1 MPTAWS
7 GQVTRVY
14 PYMAEVT
21 LVTDKD
27 HAVPVQVQRSGVRSV
42 LYGAGAGRA
51 PELRFMAPSADIQV
65 GDVLVT
71 SGLDGTYPAGLAVA
85 RVATLE
91 RDTGQI
97 FARISCTP
105 LAGRRPERASAR
117 SRPHGSGAA
126 ATGGTRGTRPD
137 EETRQGQASRRGESM
152 MALPNIGQ
160 LSTAGPEEILRPVR
174 PWFIVA
180 TLALALAGNL
190 LPLSGVA
197 LALRPDFI
205 ALVLLYW
212 CIQEPR
218 YVGVGIA
225 WGVGLL
231 MDVGDATLFGQHA
244 LAYAFLAYAA
254 EYFRRRVL
262 RFPLWQQ
269 AAQVAVLLG
278 LCAALV
284 LLVRVVG
291 GAPLPRW
298 TYAVPPLVGALL
310 WPAVTML
317 LQWPQRPQ
325 RSSAEL

>member
-1 MPTAWS
+1 
-7 GQVTRVY
+7 
-14 PYMAEVT
+14 
-21 LVTDKD
+21 
-27 HAVPVQVQRSGVRSV
+27 
-42 LYGAGAGRA
+42 
-51 PELRFMAPSADIQV
+51 
-65 GDVLVT
+65 
-71 SGLDGTYPAGLAVA
+71 
-85 RVATLE
+85 
-91 RDTGQI
+91 
-97 FARISCTP
+97 
-105 LAGRRPERASAR
+105 
-117 SRPHGSGAA
+117 
-126 ATGGTRGTRPD
+126 
-137 EETRQGQASRRGESM
+137 

-160 LSTAGPEEILRPVR
+160 LSTAGPEEILRPVK
-174 PWFIVA
+174 PWFILA

-225 WGVGLL
+225 WSVGLL
-231 MDVGDATLFGQHA
+231 MDVGDGTLFGQHA

-284 LLVRVVG
+284 LLVRFVG
-291 GAPLPRW
+291 GAPVPRW
-298 TYAVPPLVGALL
+298 TYSVPPLVGALL
-310 WPAVTML
+310 WPAVTMF